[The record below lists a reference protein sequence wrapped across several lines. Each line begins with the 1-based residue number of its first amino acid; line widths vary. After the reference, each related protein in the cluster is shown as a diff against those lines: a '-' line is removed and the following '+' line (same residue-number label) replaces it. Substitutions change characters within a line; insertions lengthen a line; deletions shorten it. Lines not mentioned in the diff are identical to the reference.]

1 MSTTFLPW
9 DNSHTCIAAGARD
22 TCSGAGDG
30 TANRRSAHVSFPEC
44 SLLRILIR
52 GKDRP
57 QTCGPRTERKPEER
71 HNVRDT
77 KDRDFVQLMERHGAP
92 PCVLWLTC
100 GNTSNARLREILSV
114 ALGDALA
121 LVATGER
128 LVEISG
134 A

>member
-1 MSTTFLPW
+1 M
-9 DNSHTCIAAGARD
+9 A
-22 TCSGAGDG
+22 
-30 TANRRSAHVSFPEC
+30 
-44 SLLRILIR
+44 
-52 GKDRP
+52 
-57 QTCGPRTERKPEER
+57 
-71 HNVRDT
+71 VRDIGLRDASDDEIFAAAQAHDAIVLT
-77 KDRDFVQLMERHGAP
+77 EDRDFVQLMERHGAP